1 MQGKKKTGLPPGSMP
16 APDQHEL
23 VKKAISLGN
32 DVGTSEVVI
41 VCVDERRRD
50 KLFNA
55 LVNIAN
61 ENKV

>member
-16 APDQHEL
+16 APSEQEL
-23 VKKAISLGN
+23 DAKAISLGN

-50 KLFNA
+50 KLFWA
-55 LVNIAN
+55 LVNHSKGNVA
-61 ENKV
+61 